1 MIDIL
6 FTDTHFGVK
15 QNSVTWLNSQLDF
28 IYKQLIPYIES
39 LDDEVRLIHLGDV
52 FDSRSSISTMVASK
66 VLDAFKSLRSKV
78 KKFII
83 IAGNH
88 DFYSPNSN
96 EIDTLNLIFQNI
108 DIELITKG
116 IHIDDDCIY
125 VPWYSWGDEIIQDV
139 IYQHGI
145 KYIFT
150 HADIVNEPIKYKN
163 VAVFSGHIH
172 IPELK
177 QNSYNLGS
185 CYSIDFGD
193 ANQERGFYVLKN
205 NKLDFI
211 PNTQSIKFWRFYDKD
226 IFEIDFEN
234 ISNRDYI
241 EIYLDKN
248 NLSNEKYIGKLDIL
262 SNKYKNLWV
271 IPKTAQSINEDYK
284 FEGYDIKSIT
294 SQIIPENLKE
304 KFNQILNKIEGKY
317 E

>member
-1 MIDIL
+1 MINIL

-15 QNSVTWLNSQLDF
+15 QNSITWLNSQLDF

-66 VLDAFKSLRSKV
+66 VVDAFKELRSKV
-78 KKFII
+78 KKFVV

-88 DFYSPNSN
+88 DYYSPNSSD
-96 EIDTLNLIFQNI
+96 IDTLSLILKNLDI
-108 DIELITKG
+108 DLITKG

-139 IYQHGI
+139 IYQHDI
-145 KYIFT
+145 KYLFT
-150 HADIVNEPIKYKN
+150 HADIVNESIKYKN

-185 CYSIDFGD
+185 CYSINFADS
-193 ANQERGFYVLKN
+193 NQERGFYVLKDN
-205 NKLDFI
+205 NLDFI
-211 PNTQSIKFWRFYDKD
+211 PNNQSIKFWRFYNED
-226 IFEIDFEN
+226 IFNIDFNN
-234 ISNRDYI
+234 ISEKDYI

-248 NLSNEKYIGKLDIL
+248 NMLDDNYTHELNIL
-262 SNKYKNLWV
+262 TNKYKNLWI
-271 IPKTAQSINEDYK
+271 IPKSTQSINEDYK
-284 FEGYDIKSIT
+284 FEGYDIKSMT
-294 SQIIPENLKE
+294 LEIIPDNLKE
-304 KFNQILNKIEGKY
+304 KFNQILNKIEDH

>member
-1 MIDIL
+1 MINIL

-15 QNSVTWLNSQLDF
+15 QNSITWLNSQLDF

-39 LDDEVRLIHLGDV
+39 SDDEVRLIHLGDV

-66 VLDAFKSLRSKV
+66 VVDAFKVLRSKV
-78 KKFII
+78 KKFVV

-88 DFYSPNSN
+88 DYYSPNSSD
-96 EIDTLNLIFQNI
+96 IDTLSLILKNLDI
-108 DIELITKG
+108 DLITKG

-139 IYQHGI
+139 IYQHDI
-145 KYIFT
+145 KYLFT
-150 HADIVNEPIKYKN
+150 HADIVNESIKYKN

-185 CYSIDFGD
+185 CYSINFADS
-193 ANQERGFYVLKN
+193 NQERGFYVLKN
-205 NKLDFI
+205 NNLDFI
-211 PNTQSIKFWRFYDKD
+211 PNNQSIKFWRFYNEDIFNIGSKD
-226 IFEIDFEN
+226 ISEK
-234 ISNRDYI
+234 DYI

-248 NLSNEKYIGKLDIL
+248 NMLDDNYTHELNIL
-262 SNKYKNLWV
+262 TNKYKNLWT
-271 IPKTAQSINEDYK
+271 IPKSTQSINEDYK
-284 FEGYDIKSIT
+284 FEGYDIKSMT
-294 SQIIPENLKE
+294 LEIIPDNLKE
-304 KFNQILNKIEGKY
+304 KFNQILNKIEDH

>member
-1 MIDIL
+1 MINIL

-15 QNSVTWLNSQLDF
+15 QNSMTWLNSQLDF

-66 VLDAFKSLRSKV
+66 VVDAFKELRSKV
-78 KKFII
+78 KKFVV

-88 DFYSPNSN
+88 DYYSPNSSD
-96 EIDTLNLIFQNI
+96 IDTLSLIFKNLDI
-108 DIELITKG
+108 DLITKG
-116 IHIDDDCIY
+116 IYIDDNCIY

-145 KYIFT
+145 KYLFT

-185 CYSIDFGD
+185 CYSINFADS
-193 ANQERGFYVLKN
+193 NQERGFYVLKDN
-205 NKLDFI
+205 NLDFI
-211 PNTQSIKFWRFYDKD
+211 PNNQSIKFWRFYDED
-226 IFEIDFEN
+226 IFNIDPNN
-234 ISNRDYI
+234 ISEKDYI

-248 NLSNEKYIGKLDIL
+248 NMLNDNYTHELNIL
-262 SNKYKNLWV
+262 TNKYKNLWI
-271 IPKTAQSINEDYK
+271 IPKSTQSINEDYK
-284 FEGYDIKSIT
+284 FEGYDIKSMT
-294 SQIIPENLKE
+294 LEIIPDNLKE
-304 KFNQILNKIEGKY
+304 KFNQILNKIEDH

>member
-1 MIDIL
+1 MINIL

-15 QNSVTWLNSQLDF
+15 QNSITWLNSQLDF

-66 VLDAFKSLRSKV
+66 VVDAFKELRSKV
-78 KKFII
+78 KKFVV

-88 DFYSPNSN
+88 DYYSPNSSD
-96 EIDTLNLIFQNI
+96 IDTLSLILKSLDI
-108 DIELITKG
+108 DLITKG
-116 IHIDDDCIY
+116 IHIDDDCVY

-139 IYQHGI
+139 IYQRDI
-145 KYIFT
+145 KYLFT
-150 HADIVNEPIKYKN
+150 HADIVNESIKYKN

-185 CYSIDFGD
+185 CYSINFADS
-193 ANQERGFYVLKN
+193 NQERGFYVLKN
-205 NKLDFI
+205 NNLDFI
-211 PNTQSIKFWRFYDKD
+211 PNNQSIKFWRFYNEDIFNIDSKD
-226 IFEIDFEN
+226 ISEK
-234 ISNRDYI
+234 DYI

-248 NLSNEKYIGKLDIL
+248 NMIDDNYTRELNIL
-262 SNKYKNLWV
+262 TNKYKNLWI
-271 IPKTAQSINEDYK
+271 IPKSTQSNNEDYK
-284 FEGYDIKSIT
+284 FEGYDIKSMT
-294 SQIIPENLKE
+294 LEIIPDNLKE
-304 KFNQILNKIEGKY
+304 KFNQILNKIEDH

>member
-1 MIDIL
+1 MINIL

-15 QNSVTWLNSQLDF
+15 QNSMTWLNSQLDF

-66 VLDAFKSLRSKV
+66 VVDAFKELRSKV
-78 KKFII
+78 KKFVV

-88 DFYSPNSN
+88 DYYSPNSSD
-96 EIDTLNLIFQNI
+96 IDTLSLILKNLDI
-108 DIELITKG
+108 DLITKG
-116 IHIDDDCIY
+116 IHIDDNCIY

-139 IYQHGI
+139 IYQHDI
-145 KYIFT
+145 KYLFT
-150 HADIVNEPIKYKN
+150 HADIVNESIKYKN

-185 CYSIDFGD
+185 CYSINFADS
-193 ANQERGFYVLKN
+193 NQERGFYVLKDN
-205 NKLDFI
+205 NLDFI
-211 PNTQSIKFWRFYDKD
+211 PNNQSIKFWRFYDED
-226 IFEIDFEN
+226 IFNIDPNN
-234 ISNRDYI
+234 ISEKDYI

-248 NLSNEKYIGKLDIL
+248 NMLNDNYTHELNIL
-262 SNKYKNLWV
+262 TNKYKNLWI
-271 IPKTAQSINEDYK
+271 IPKSTQSINEDYK
-284 FEGYDIKSIT
+284 FEGYDIKSMT
-294 SQIIPENLKE
+294 LEIIPDNLKE
-304 KFNQILNKIEGKY
+304 KFNQILNKIEDH

>member
-1 MIDIL
+1 MINIL

-15 QNSVTWLNSQLDF
+15 QNSMTWLNSQLDF

-66 VLDAFKSLRSKV
+66 VVDAFKELRSKV
-78 KKFII
+78 KKFVV

-88 DFYSPNSN
+88 DYYSPNSSD
-96 EIDTLNLIFQNI
+96 IDTLSLILKNLDI
-108 DIELITKG
+108 DLITKG

-139 IYQHGI
+139 IYQHDI
-145 KYIFT
+145 KYLFT
-150 HADIVNEPIKYKN
+150 HADIVNESIKYKN

-185 CYSIDFGD
+185 CYSINFADS
-193 ANQERGFYVLKN
+193 NQERGFYVLKDN
-205 NKLDFI
+205 NLDFI
-211 PNTQSIKFWRFYDKD
+211 PNNQSIKFWRFYNED
-226 IFEIDFEN
+226 IFNIDSNN
-234 ISNRDYI
+234 ISEKDHI

-248 NLSNEKYIGKLDIL
+248 NMLDDNYTRELNIL
-262 SNKYKNLWV
+262 TNKYKNLWI
-271 IPKTAQSINEDYK
+271 IPKSTQSINEDYK
-284 FEGYDIKSIT
+284 FEGYDIKSMT
-294 SQIIPENLKE
+294 LEIIPDNLKE
-304 KFNQILNKIEGKY
+304 KFNQILNKIEDH